1 VISSI
6 PFAEREQPF
15 PPDYTLSQK
24 RPYSMQDGKR
34 SGSDEKPEY
43 RPVSVNRQ
51 DDAHQ
56 HKREH
61 ETGNSQVSFGLA

>member
-1 VISSI
+1 VSSI
-6 PFAEREQPF
+6 PLAEHEQPF

-24 RPYSMQDGKR
+24 RPGGMQEGKR

-43 RPVSVNRQ
+43 RPVSMSGH

-56 HKREH
+56 HKRQH
-61 ETGNSQVSFGLA
+61 ETGNSQVSLSLA